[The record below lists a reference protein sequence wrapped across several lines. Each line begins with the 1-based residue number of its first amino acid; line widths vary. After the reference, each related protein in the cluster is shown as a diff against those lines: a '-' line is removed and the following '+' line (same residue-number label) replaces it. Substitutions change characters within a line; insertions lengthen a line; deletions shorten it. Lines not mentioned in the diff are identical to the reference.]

1 MTSLF
6 SSKREKEVVFKLRP
20 DIQNDIYH
28 LYCLNDDN
36 LETFFDIALIPN
48 YTSSVMMNRLF
59 RNIKE
64 NGNLD
69 ALEESDDE
77 EEFQDEKDDRF
88 VYLERSYNMV
98 CLFNYK
104 FKKWYPIKIANEN
117 SKIIQEKM
125 LKNQNQNQT
134 QIQKRLI

>member
-1 MTSLF
+1 
-6 SSKREKEVVFKLRP
+6 
-20 DIQNDIYH
+20 
-28 LYCLNDDN
+28 
-36 LETFFDIALIPN
+36 
-48 YTSSVMMNRLF
+48 MMNRLF

-64 NGNLD
+64 NDNLD
-69 ALEESDDE
+69 TLEESDDE

-88 VYLERSYNMV
+88 VHLERSYNMV

-104 FKKWYPIKIANEN
+104 FKKWYPVKIANQN

-125 LKNQNQNQT
+125 LKPQNQNQNQT

>member
-1 MTSLF
+1 MSFTIEKKELPPV
-6 SSKREKEVVFKLRP
+6 SKREKEIVFKIRP

-28 LYCLNDDN
+28 LYCLSDDN
-36 LETFFDIALIPN
+36 EETFFDTALIPN

-104 FKKWYPIKIANEN
+104 FKKWYPVKIANEN
-117 SKIIQEKM
+117 SRVVQEKM
-125 LKNQNQNQT
+125 LPKNQNQ
-134 QIQKRLI
+134 KV